1 MNRNIFTYLKGDR
14 VIWIIIG
21 VFAIISILSVYSAS
35 VSLAYKYKGGNTFY
49 YFIKHGAIL
58 FVSFLII
65 TFLSRQS
72 YRIFLVWAKPL
83 FLLSISLLVIT
94 LLFGSNLNEASR
106 WIAIPGIGL
115 TIQTSDFAKFA
126 LIMFLAKLL
135 SQKQDHNQI
144 KSLKEGFQPLIIPI
158 LLTVI
163 LIFPANFST
172 AGMIFIVSLVLL
184 FIGQVKLTH
193 ILSLVLIMVVFVVSF
208 IYFASNYMEHSRVAT
223 WKNRI
228 ENFWNKGANKDESTH
243 FQTNQSKIAIAT
255 GGIIGKGP
263 GNSTQKNILPHPY
276 SDFIYAIIIEEYGLF
291 GGIVLIIL
299 YLTLLFR
306 AIVITKKQTSYFA
319 SFLVMGIILLVISQ
333 AFINIGVAINIFPVT
348 GQTLPLISWGGTSLI
363 FTSAAIGMVLSISQ
377 ENNKE
382 ESKIMT
388 NESTN

>member
-1 MNRNIFTYLKGDR
+1 MARNIFTYLKGDR

-35 VSLAYKYKGGNTFY
+35 VSLAYKYKGGNTLY
-49 YFIKHGAIL
+49 YFMKHGAIL

-65 TFLSRQS
+65 AFLSRQS
-72 YRIFLVWAKPL
+72 YRVFLVWAKPL
-83 FLLSISLLVIT
+83 FLLSIPLLVIT

-115 TIQTSDFAKFA
+115 TIQTSDFAKFT

-135 SQKQDHNQI
+135 SQKQDNNQI

-158 LLTVI
+158 LLTVV

-172 AGMIFIVSLVLL
+172 AGMIFAVSLVLL
-184 FIGQVKLTH
+184 FIGQAKLTH
-193 ILSLVLIMVVFVVSF
+193 IFSLILIMVVFAVSF
-208 IYFASNYMEHSRVAT
+208 IYIASHYMEHSRVAT

-228 ENFWNKGANKDESTH
+228 EHFWNKDKVEDESTN
-243 FQTNQSKIAIAT
+243 FQANQSKIAIAT
-255 GGIIGKGP
+255 GGIVGKGP

-291 GGIVLIIL
+291 GGIVLILL
-299 YLTLLFR
+299 YLTLLYR
-306 AIVITKKQTSYFA
+306 AIVIIKKQTSYFA
-319 SFLVMGIILLVISQ
+319 SFLVIGVVLLVISQ

-363 FTSAAIGMVLSISQ
+363 FTSAAIGMVLSISR
-377 ENNKE
+377 EN
-382 ESKIMT
+382 SKVEPKLET
-388 NESTN
+388 NESTD